1 MEGQLGYVGISKMVR
16 HSTWESARRGDR
28 IPGNRQDVETEYLG
42 ISKMERHNISESA
55 GCEHR
60 VPNQQDGETKYLISN
75 MWTQSTYQQ
84 DEETEYL
91 ISKMWTQST

>member
-1 MEGQLGYVGISKMVR
+1 M
-16 HSTWESARRGDR
+16 
-28 IPGNRQDVETEYLG
+28 ETEYPG

-84 DEETEYL
+84 DVDTEYLICNTWTQSTYQQDGETEYL
-91 ISKMWTQST
+91 ISRMWTQST